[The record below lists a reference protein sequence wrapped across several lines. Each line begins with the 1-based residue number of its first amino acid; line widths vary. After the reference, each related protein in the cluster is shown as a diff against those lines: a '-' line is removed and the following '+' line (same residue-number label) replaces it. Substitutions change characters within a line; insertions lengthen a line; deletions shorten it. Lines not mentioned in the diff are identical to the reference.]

1 MPSLPIELDTLH
13 LAGYDEKKGPTTPR
27 LTDVTKALAIYSTFR
42 TADEKSSINRARI
55 DAMFDGAPPFDTGK
69 MTATNQ
75 SQRVNL
81 NFNQALRLL
90 DISLSAFVD
99 LYSSLETF
107 VEVRGTIGEVSQRME
122 WEGIVARE
130 ITHMLR
136 NWPEFHGNY
145 LRLCT
150 TFIKHGV
157 GVAFFDSPE
166 GWKFRVGGFQD
177 ILIPRQ
183 SNASEASVDVAVGR
197 RPYLLHELY
206 DYIKDETAA
215 KSVGWNVDEVKRVL
229 ACNMRTTGQGAGAPG
244 AFYDYEALQAEFK
257 NNDIY
262 TGIQNPAVHVLHF
275 WVREADG
282 SVSHLMAAEDQPEDF
297 LYKKIS
303 RFASP
308 EQAYI
313 FFTYGVGTNGTYHSV
328 RGLGQRI
335 FSHIQT
341 SNRLR
346 CQQIEGAML
355 ASQAIIQPENQ
366 RALDE
371 LAFTSWGP
379 FAVLSPGAT
388 IVEKAIPNLG
398 NAVRP
403 ALDDLTLQLE
413 LNTDTVSTYG
423 PQQSSPY
430 KNQTQVVAD
439 MDVATRLS
447 GATLNLF
454 YSSWNRLIREIT
466 RRIITMKVPDAAVKT
481 FRKRCMDQGVPEEF
495 FKSLDLDRTR
505 AVRSIGG
512 GSYANRLVA
521 LRELQGIS
529 GQFDETGRKHL
540 IRDIVAT
547 RVGHDL
553 ADRYVPELADPR
565 PTIDVKIAMMEN
577 QSMMRGEQI
586 EVITNELHGT
596 HLEQHLPVL
605 QQLVEQFNT
614 GEMDPMQSL
623 PIFEAF
629 YTHVANHAQ
638 EAAADA
644 TLQGM
649 AAGIKKLL
657 NFAEE
662 IIHNMSKAVQKMQ
675 REQMEQEGANPQETR
690 DAITQTRIAEHQT
703 RMAIAKEKAELEME
717 LKQQKW
723 EQERALADARNALK
737 LSQQGAG
744 AA

>member
-1 MPSLPIELDTLH
+1 MPHSPIELDALH
-13 LAGYDEKKGPTTPR
+13 LAGYDEKKGPVSPR
-27 LTDVTKALAIYSTFR
+27 LTDVTKALAIYSTLR
-42 TADEKSSINRARI
+42 SADEKSSINRARI
-55 DAMFDGAPPFDTGK
+55 DAMFDGAPPFDAAK

-90 DISLSAFVD
+90 DISLSAYVD

-107 VEVRGTIGEVSQRME
+107 VEVKGTIGEVSERME
-122 WEGIVARE
+122 MEGIVGRE
-130 ITHMLR
+130 LTHMLR
-136 NWPEFHGNY
+136 EWPEFHGGY

-177 ILIPRQ
+177 IIIPRQ
-183 SNASEASVDVAVGR
+183 SLASEASIDVAVGR

-206 DYIKDETAA
+206 SYIKDEDAA
-215 KSVGWNVDEVKRVL
+215 EKVGWNLPEVKRVL
-229 ACNMRTTGQGAGAPG
+229 AKNMRTTGKGSGSPG

-257 NNDIY
+257 NNDVY
-262 TGIQNPAVHVLHF
+262 TGLQNPEVHVLHF

-282 SVSHLMAAEDQPEDF
+282 TVSHLMCAEDSPEDF

-313 FFTYGVGTNGTYHSV
+313 FFSYGVGTNGTYHSI

-346 CQQIEGAML
+346 CAQIEGAML
-355 ASQAIIQPENQ
+355 SSRAILQPENQ

-371 LAFTSWGP
+371 LSFTEWGAF
-379 FAVLSPGAT
+379 ALLSPGAN
-388 IVEKAIPNLG
+388 IVEKAVPNLS
-398 NAVRP
+398 NAVKP

-423 PQQSSPY
+423 PQQASPY
-430 KNQTQVVAD
+430 KNQMQVVAD
-439 MDVATRLS
+439 MDVTTRLS

-454 YSSWNRLIREIT
+454 YASWNRLLREIT
-466 RRIITMKVPDAAVKT
+466 RRVITMKSPDTAVKN
-481 FRKRCMDQGVPEEF
+481 FRKRCLAQGVTEEF
-495 FKSLDLDRTR
+495 LKSLDLERTR

-529 GQFDETGRKHL
+529 GQFDETGRKNL
-540 IRDIVAT
+540 VRDIVAT

-553 ADRYVPELADPR
+553 ADRYTPEAAEPR
-565 PTIDVKIAMMEN
+565 PTIDLKIAMIEN
-577 QSMMRGEQI
+577 SSLMRGEPV
-586 EVITNELHGT
+586 EVLTNELHGT
-596 HLEQHLPVL
+596 HLNEHLPIL

-614 GEMDPMQSL
+614 GELDPMQSL

-629 YTHVANHAQ
+629 YKHIADHAQ
-638 EAAADA
+638 AAAADE
-644 TLQGM
+644 TLEGL

-662 IIHNMSKAVQKMQ
+662 IIHNMSKAAQKMQ
-675 REQMEQEGANPQETR
+675 REQMEQEGASPEDTR
-690 DAITQTRIAEHQT
+690 DAITQTRIEEHQT
-703 RMAIAKEKAELEME
+703 RMTIAREKAELEME
-717 LKQQKW
+717 LKQRKF
-723 EQERALADARNALK
+723 EQERSLADAKVALK
-737 LSQQGAG
+737 LAAQGA
-744 AA
+744 

>member
-1 MPSLPIELDTLH
+1 MSSTPTELEQLH
-13 LAGYDEKKGPTTPR
+13 LAGFDEKKGPATPR
-27 LTDVTKALAIYSTFR
+27 LSDVNKALAIYNTLR

-55 DAMFDGAPPFDTGK
+55 DGMFDGAPPFDHSK

-75 SQRVNL
+75 SNRVNL

-90 DISLSAFVD
+90 DISLSAYVD

-107 VEVRGTIGEVSQRME
+107 VEVKGTVGEVSERME
-122 WEGIVARE
+122 WEGIVSRE
-130 ITHMLR
+130 LTALLR
-136 NWPEFHGNY
+136 SWPEFHGNY

-183 SNASEASVDVAVGR
+183 ALASEASVDVAVGR

-206 DYIKDETAA
+206 AFIKDEKAA
-215 KSVGWNVDEVKRVL
+215 AAVGWNVEEVRRVL
-229 ACNMRTTGQGAGAPG
+229 AQNLRTTGSGATSPG
-244 AFYDYEALQAEFK
+244 VFSDYEAIQAEFK
-257 NNDIY
+257 NNDIC
-262 TGIQNPAVHVLHF
+262 TGVQNPAIHVLHF

-282 SVSHLMAAEDQPEDF
+282 SVSHLMSAEDSPKDF

-303 RFASP
+303 RFDSP

-346 CQQIEGAML
+346 CVQVEGAML

-379 FAVLSPGAT
+379 FSILSPGVS
-388 IVEKAIPNLG
+388 IIEKAIPNLS
-398 NAVRP
+398 NAVKP
-403 ALDDLTLQLE
+403 ALDDLTMQLE
-413 LNTDTVSTYG
+413 LNTDTMSTYG
-423 PQQSSPY
+423 PQQGSPY
-430 KNQTQVVAD
+430 KNQTQVIAD
-439 MDVATRLS
+439 MDVTTRLS

-454 YSSWNRLIREIT
+454 YASWNRLLREIT
-466 RRIITMKVPDAAVKT
+466 RRVVTMKLPDKAVKE
-481 FRKRCMDQGVPEEF
+481 FRKRCAAQGVPDEF
-495 FKSLDLDRTR
+495 LKSLDLDRTR
-505 AVRSIGG
+505 AVRSIGN

-521 LRELQGIS
+521 LRELQGIA
-529 GQFDETGRKHL
+529 GQFDETGRKNL

-553 ADRYVPELADPR
+553 ADRYSPEMAPPR

-577 QSMMRGEQI
+577 DSLMAGRQ
-586 EVITNELHGT
+586 VAVLTNELHGT
-596 HLEQHLPVL
+596 HLDQHIPVL

-614 GEMDPMQSL
+614 GEMDPQQSL
-623 PIFEAF
+623 PTVEAF
-629 YTHVANHAQ
+629 YQHISQHAQ
-638 EAAADA
+638 EAVADPN
-644 TLQGM
+644 LEGL

-662 IIHNMSKAVQKMQ
+662 IIHNMSKAVQAMQ
-675 REQMEQEGANPQETR
+675 REELEQQGASPDEVK
-690 DAITQTRIAEHQT
+690 DATLQTRIETHQT
-703 RMAIAKEKAELEME
+703 QMAIAREKADLEMTIKRE
-717 LKQQKW
+717 KF
-723 EQERALADARNALK
+723 EQERSLADAAAALK
-737 LSQQGAG
+737 MAREG
-744 AA
+744 

>member
-1 MPSLPIELDTLH
+1 MLSSPIELDQLH
-13 LAGYDEKKGPTTPR
+13 LAGYDEKKGPTSPR
-27 LTDVTKALAIYSTFR
+27 LSDVSKALAIYNAFR

-55 DAMFDGAPPFDTGK
+55 DSMFDGAPPFDASK
-69 MTATNQ
+69 MMATNQ
-75 SQRVNL
+75 ASRVNL
-81 NFNQALRLL
+81 NFNEALRLL
-90 DISLSAFVD
+90 DISLSAYVD

-107 VEVRGTIGEVSQRME
+107 VEVKGTMGEVSERME
-122 WEGIVARE
+122 WEGIISRE

-136 NWPEFHGNY
+136 SWPEFHGSY

-183 SNASEASVDVAVGR
+183 ALASESSVDVAVGR
-197 RPYLLHELY
+197 RPYMLHELY
-206 DYIKDETAA
+206 AFIKDEDAA
-215 KSVGWNVDEVKRVL
+215 KTVGWNVDEVKRVL
-229 ACNMRTTGQGAGAPG
+229 AHNLRTTGSGSGAPG
-244 AFYDYEALQAEFK
+244 SFYDYEAMQAEFK
-257 NNDIY
+257 NNDVY
-262 TGIQNPAVHVLHF
+262 TGVQNPAVHLLHF

-282 SVSHLMAAEDQPEDF
+282 SVSHLMCAEDSPKEF

-303 RFASP
+303 RFESP

-313 FFTYGVGTNGTYHSV
+313 FFTYGVGTNGTYHSI

-355 ASQAIIQPENQ
+355 AAQAIIQPENQ

-379 FAVLSPGAT
+379 FSVLSPGIN
-388 IVEKAIPNLG
+388 IVEKATANL
-398 NAVRP
+398 AQSVRP
-403 ALDDLTLQLE
+403 ALEDLTRQLE
-413 LNTDTVSTYG
+413 LNTDTISTYG

-430 KNQTQVVAD
+430 KNQMQVVAD
-439 MDVATRLS
+439 MDVTTRLS

-454 YSSWNRLIREIT
+454 YSSWNRLLREVT
-466 RRIITMKVPDAAVKT
+466 RRIITMKIPDKAVKN
-481 FRKRCMDQGVPEEF
+481 FRKRCIAQGVPEEF
-495 FKSLDLDRTR
+495 LKTLDFERTR
-505 AVRSIGG
+505 AVRSIGN

-529 GQFDETGRKHL
+529 GQFDEVGRKNL

-553 ADRYVPELADPR
+553 ADRYSPELAEPR
-565 PTIDVKIAMMEN
+565 PTVDVKIAMMEN
-577 QSMMRGEQI
+577 DSLMAGKP
-586 EVITNELHGT
+586 VPVLANELHGT
-596 HLEQHLPVL
+596 HLNEHLPPL

-614 GEMDPMQSL
+614 GELDPMQAL
-623 PIFEAF
+623 PTFKAF
-629 YTHVANHAQ
+629 YEHISQHAQ
-638 EAAADA
+638 QAAADA
-644 TLQGM
+644 TLEGL
-649 AAGIKKLL
+649 AAGVKQLL

-662 IIHNMSKAVQKMQ
+662 IIHNMSKAAEKMQ
-675 REQMEQEGANPQETR
+675 REQMEQQGANPEQVQ
-690 DAITQTRIAEHQT
+690 DATTQTRIAEHQT
-703 RMAIAKEKAELEME
+703 RMAISREKADLEMTIKRE
-717 LKQQKW
+717 KF
-723 EQERALADARNALK
+723 EQERALADAKAALK
-737 LSQQGAG
+737 LSQGEG
-744 AA
+744 SV